1 MSLDSE
7 IDSRKLALSGL
18 NPQQLTDRLKRSGG
32 LLDAL
37 ATQKLLYEKEAY
49 KRDLAMQME
58 QSPKTIAQKNE
69 EKLTQRSQ
77 VDVAKGI
84 SEVLQNRKRRR
95 LDNTTI

>member
-37 ATQKLLYEKEAY
+37 ATQKLLSEKEAY

-69 EKLTQRSQ
+69 E
-77 VDVAKGI
+77 
-84 SEVLQNRKRRR
+84 N
-95 LDNTTI
+95 